1 MKYKKKYFFI
11 IPVLFIITLTS
22 ASIFRNNIKLNEKQS
37 EIMKIYYSV
46 PDYNNKLLYYEINWK
61 PKIIFAYFCYRS
73 KGSADIEVKKYYDY
87 LKANRWIKKG
97 QIFSQG
103 NKSIEFTNIG
113 DDTYTYYIY
122 MEDK

>member
-46 PDYNNKLLYYEINWK
+46 PDYNNKLLCYEINWK

-73 KGSADIEVKKYYDY
+73 KESADIEVKKYYDY

>member
-1 MKYKKKYFFI
+1 MKKKQYFFVI
-11 IPVLFIITLTS
+11 IPILCIITLMSTLV
-22 ASIFRNNIKLNEKQS
+22 FRNNIKLNEKQS
-37 EIMKIYYSV
+37 EIMKIYYSI
-46 PDYNNKLLYYEINWK
+46 PDYNNQLLYYEINWK
-61 PKIIFAYFCYRS
+61 PNIIFAHFSYRS
-73 KGSADIEVKKYYDY
+73 QGSADIEVKKYYDY
-87 LKANRWIKKG
+87 LQANRWIKKG